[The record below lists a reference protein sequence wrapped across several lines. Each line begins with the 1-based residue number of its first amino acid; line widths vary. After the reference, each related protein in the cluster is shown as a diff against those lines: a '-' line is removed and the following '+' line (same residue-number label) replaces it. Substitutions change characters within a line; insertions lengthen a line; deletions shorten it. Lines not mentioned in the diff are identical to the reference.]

1 METQTKMVEEIF
13 KEEDVREANSWAPY
27 YVHKL
32 LNVSDP
38 SSWYYSDKIICE
50 MFHPKY

>member
-13 KEEDVREANSWAPY
+13 EEEDVREVNSWSPY

-38 SSWYYSDKIICE
+38 SS
-50 MFHPKY
+50 